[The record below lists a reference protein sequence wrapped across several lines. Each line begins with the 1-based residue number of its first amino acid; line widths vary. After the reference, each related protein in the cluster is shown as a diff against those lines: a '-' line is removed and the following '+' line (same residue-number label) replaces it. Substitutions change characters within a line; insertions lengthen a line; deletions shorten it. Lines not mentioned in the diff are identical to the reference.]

1 MWLIFARKLPFSVR
15 MHLFMGIM
23 AYLGSPLWFL
33 FLALGTWIAWDRYS
47 SELSQLPFESY
58 AARWFHI
65 DGIQQSIILTA
76 VIFALLFL
84 PKILAVT
91 AAILTPSIRR
101 SFGGTFRIMIG
112 ATMETIVSMLLAPCI
127 MLAHSLMVL
136 SIILGRA
143 VGWGNQNRETDGTAW
158 GDAFRFHAPQT
169 ILGLAWTAVA
179 INIGYHS
186 KNPGDFTSKYAFAL
200 WMTPILLGLLLSA
213 PVSVWTSRSRYGRAL
228 LKRKILAT
236 PEELNPPAVIR
247 LADNATAAV
256 DPAPGRVNLIGE
268 HIDYCDGFVMPFAI
282 DRYIV
287 IAGCAN
293 GTSQARITSAIS
305 EEVVTLDLTQ
315 PQQISEPKW
324 ANYLRGVIRGFQ
336 DRGHHI
342 PGFDAYILSSIP
354 GGAGLSSSAALEC
367 ATATFLEGL
376 LDTVLDTKEKALL
389 CQKAEHD
396 FAHVPCGIMDQFA
409 SAFGKPNRLVLIDC
423 QTGEPELVPFENPD
437 LTVLISN
444 TMVHHELSDG
454 GYAARRKHTEDGLA
468 ILGKASWRD
477 VTAANVQANWE
488 KLGDPVNRRAR
499 HVVGEISRTI
509 AAAAAL
515 ARNDFETLGPL
526 MAASHDSLRDDFEVS
541 CKELDIMVE
550 IARKI
555 GRNGGV
561 IGTRMTGGGFG
572 GSTVTLCE
580 SRKASEIAATLGAE
594 YEKATGIKP
603 QIFASRPSQG
613 AHLVG

>member
-1 MWLIFARKLPFSVR
+1 MLQLNPDLSDLVSDAATGLDERFSSKAT
-15 MHLFMGIM
+15 I
-23 AYLGSPLWFL
+23 
-33 FLALGTWIAWDRYS
+33 
-47 SELSQLPFESY
+47 
-58 AARWFHI
+58 
-65 DGIQQSIILTA
+65 
-76 VIFALLFL
+76 
-84 PKILAVT
+84 T
-91 AAILTPSIRR
+91 AA
-101 SFGGTFRIMIG
+101 
-112 ATMETIVSMLLAPCI
+112 
-127 MLAHSLMVL
+127 
-136 SIILGRA
+136 
-143 VGWGNQNRETDGTAW
+143 
-158 GDAFRFHAPQT
+158 
-169 ILGLAWTAVA
+169 
-179 INIGYHS
+179 
-186 KNPGDFTSKYAFAL
+186 
-200 WMTPILLGLLLSA
+200 
-213 PVSVWTSRSRYGRAL
+213 
-228 LKRKILAT
+228 
-236 PEELNPPAVIR
+236 
-247 LADNATAAV
+247 
-256 DPAPGRVNLIGE
+256 APGRVNLIGE

-293 GTSQARITSAIS
+293 GTTQARISTSHS
-305 EEVVTLDLTQ
+305 EEIVVLDLSYLQ
-315 PQQISEPKW
+315 EIGEPIW

-336 DRGHHI
+336 NRGHHI
-342 PGFDAYILSSIP
+342 PGFDAYIISSVP

-376 LDTVLDTKEKALL
+376 LDTRLQTREKALL

-396 FAHVPCGIMDQFA
+396 FAHVPCGIMDQYA

-454 GYAARRKHTEDGLA
+454 GYAVRRKHTEDGLA

-477 VTAANVQANWE
+477 VTAADVQANWD
-488 KLGDPVNRRAR
+488 KLGEPINRRAR

-509 AAAAAL
+509 AAASAL

-580 SRKASEIAATLGAE
+580 SRKSAEIAATLASE
-594 YEKATGIKP
+594 YVKATGIKP

-613 AHLVG
+613 AHLIR

>member
-1 MWLIFARKLPFSVR
+1 ML
-15 MHLFMGIM
+15 
-23 AYLGSPLWFL
+23 
-33 FLALGTWIAWDRYS
+33 
-47 SELSQLPFESY
+47 QLNPDLNDLVSD
-58 AARWFHI
+58 AAAGLMERFQAQATI
-65 DGIQQSIILTA
+65 
-76 VIFALLFL
+76 
-84 PKILAVT
+84 T
-91 AAILTPSIRR
+91 AA
-101 SFGGTFRIMIG
+101 
-112 ATMETIVSMLLAPCI
+112 
-127 MLAHSLMVL
+127 
-136 SIILGRA
+136 
-143 VGWGNQNRETDGTAW
+143 
-158 GDAFRFHAPQT
+158 
-169 ILGLAWTAVA
+169 
-179 INIGYHS
+179 
-186 KNPGDFTSKYAFAL
+186 
-200 WMTPILLGLLLSA
+200 
-213 PVSVWTSRSRYGRAL
+213 
-228 LKRKILAT
+228 
-236 PEELNPPAVIR
+236 
-247 LADNATAAV
+247 
-256 DPAPGRVNLIGE
+256 APGRVNLIGE

-293 GTSQARITSAIS
+293 GTTNARITSALS
-305 EEVVTLDLTQ
+305 EEVAVLDLTL
-315 PQQISEPKW
+315 PQVFSVPKW

-342 PGFDAYILSSIP
+342 SGFDAYILSSVP

-367 ATATFLEGL
+367 AMATFLEGL
-376 LDTVLDTKEKALL
+376 LDTVLDTREKALL

-454 GYAARRKHTEDGLA
+454 GYAVRRKHTEDGLA
-468 ILGKASWRD
+468 LLGKASWRD
-477 VTAANVQANWE
+477 VTSAEVQANWE
-488 KLGDPVNRRAR
+488 KLGDPINRRAR

-541 CKELDIMVE
+541 CKELDLMVE

-555 GRNGGV
+555 GRTGGV
-561 IGTRMTGGGFG
+561 IGARMTGGGFG

-580 SRKASEIAATLGAE
+580 SRNAFDIAATLSAE
-594 YEKATGIKP
+594 YEKATGITP

-613 AHLVG
+613 AHLVAK